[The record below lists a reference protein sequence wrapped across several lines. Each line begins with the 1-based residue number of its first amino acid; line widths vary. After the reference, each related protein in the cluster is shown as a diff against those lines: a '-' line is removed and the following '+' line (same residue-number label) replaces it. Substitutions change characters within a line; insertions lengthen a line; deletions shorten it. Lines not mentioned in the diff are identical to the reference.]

1 VRAVVLEGTG
11 GPEQLTLRDVPDP
24 VAGDGEAVLDVR
36 AAGINFLEV
45 LVRLGRYPQAP
56 ELPWIPGIEVAG
68 ELGGRRVTGLVRRS
82 GGGYAE
88 RVAVDPEWLF
98 DLPEGATYEEGAS
111 FLMAFLTAWIPLTR
125 QAPVR
130 SGSRVL
136 VLAAAGGVGSAAVQ
150 VARLLGAE
158 VVACAG
164 SEEKLALPRSLGAA
178 ETVTYERLGD
188 VAPVDVVFDPVGG
201 PAFLDVLRLLR
212 PLGVAVEIGFA
223 AGLWPPLDPALLVGR
238 NVGVVGFYLGR
249 LMGLDA
255 ALVQEAARDLV
266 RLWSEGLLHPVVG
279 ATFPLDRAGDAHR
292 LLEERRSTG
301 KVVLVP

>member
-1 VRAVVLEGTG
+1 MRAIVLDRTG
-11 GPEQLTLRDVPDP
+11 GPEQLSLRDLPEP
-24 VAGDGEAVLDVR
+24 EAADGEVVVDVH
-36 AAGINFLEV
+36 AAGVNFLEV

-68 ELGGRRVTGLVRRS
+68 ELGERRVVGLVRRS

-88 RVAVDPEWLF
+88 RVAIDSDWVF
-98 DLPEGATYEEGAS
+98 DLPEGASYEEGAS
-111 FLMAFLTAWIPLTR
+111 FLMTFLTAWIPLTR
-125 QAPVR
+125 QASVR

-150 VARLLGAE
+150 AARLLGAE

-164 SEEKLALPRSLGAA
+164 TEAKLTLPLSLGAA
-178 ETVTYERLGD
+178 EAVTYERLGE
-188 VAPVDVVFDPVGG
+188 VAPVDVVVDPVGG
-201 PAFLDVLRLLR
+201 PAFLDVLKLLR

-223 AGLWPPLDPALLVGR
+223 GGLWPPVEPALLVGR
-238 NVGVVGFYLGR
+238 NVGILGFYLGR
-249 LMGLDA
+249 LMALEP
-255 ALVQEAARDLV
+255 ALVREAARDLL

-279 ATFPLDRAGDAHR
+279 ATFPLERADEAHR
-292 LLEERRSTG
+292 LIEERRSTG